1 MPEFHGT
8 LTPLRFE
15 SRVLKGNPL
24 GDPYVREVP
33 IYLPPH
39 YFTNPSRR
47 FPVIYVLTGFTGR
60 GLMLLNDSIWVERLD
75 ARLERLIRAKKLV
88 ESIVVMPDCS
98 TRYGGSQ
105 YLNSPAS
112 GRYEDHLVREL
123 VPFVDRNYRTIRDSR
138 ARAVMGKSSGGYGAI
153 VMGMR
158 HPNVF
163 GLVACHSG
171 DMHFELCYKPDLVQ
185 LLQTVHKLGG
195 VARFYRGFPKWNQK
209 QSREAMPVL
218 NALAMAMAY
227 SPRPG
232 KNPPFELPYDE
243 RTGELKESVWREWL
257 RWDPIVMASRR
268 RSNLKKL
275 QLLYLDCGTRDEYQ
289 LHFGARVMAM
299 RLRALGVKFIHE
311 EFDDGHMNIQ
321 YRYDRS
327 LALISAAFKRLGRKF
342 VY

>member
-24 GDPYVREVP
+24 DDPHVREVP

-47 FPVIYVLTGFTGR
+47 FPVIYVLTGFTGK
-60 GLMLLNDSIWVERLD
+60 GTMLLNDSIWVEPLD

-88 ESIVVMPDCS
+88 ECIVVMPDCS

-105 YLNSPAS
+105 YLNSAAN

-158 HPNVF
+158 HPDVF

-185 LLQTVHKLGG
+185 LLQTAHKLGG
-195 VARFYRGFPKWNQK
+195 VARFYRDFPKWTQK
-209 QSREAMPVL
+209 QRRETMPVL
-218 NALAMAMAY
+218 NAIAMAMAY

-232 KNPPFELPYDE
+232 KTPPFELPYDE
-243 RTGELKESVWREWL
+243 RTGELKEAVWREWL
-257 RWDPIVMASRR
+257 RWDPIVMASRC

-275 QLLYLDCGTRDEYQ
+275 RLLYLDCGTRDEYQ
-289 LHFGARVMAM
+289 LHFGARTMAA

-327 LALISAAFKRLGRKF
+327 LALISAAFKRLG
-342 VY
+342 